1 LQLLDNAIKFT
12 PSGGHIVVS
21 VTAEGQY
28 VNVAVRDTGIGI
40 PAAQLE
46 SIFEIFTRLRRANGP
61 ADDGL
66 GVGLAVVREV
76 VQSHGGSVRATS
88 PGPGQGS
95 TLTIWL
101 PVWASEPG

>member
-1 LQLLDNAIKFT
+1 MPDSSAGR
-12 PSGGHIVVS
+12 SARIVVRARADHAGVTLS
-21 VTAEGQY
+21 VS
-28 VNVAVRDTGIGI
+28 DTGIGI